1 LNLLSNEIKYFQDHL
16 KLAIFDWDGTVMD
29 SIGQIVASLQAVG
42 HHFDLPLPAHAAQ
55 QVIGLGLAEVMH
67 TLFPNHTAYHDDM
80 RQVYANH
87 YHAHPAAAPLFSGMR
102 PLLSELRAR
111 GVMLAVA
118 TGKNRAGLNRVL
130 NQSGLNDYFT
140 ITRAADEALSKPNP
154 LMLQQILDI
163 TQIEA
168 KHAVMIGDTTFDLQ
182 MAQAIA
188 MPCIGVLWGAH
199 SRADLAG
206 CEPFAMTEAVADL
219 KQILG

>member
-1 LNLLSNEIKYFQDHL
+1 
-16 KLAIFDWDGTVMD
+16 MD

-42 HHFDLPLPAHAAQ
+42 HHFDLHLPANAAQ

-67 TLFPNHTAYHDDM
+67 TLFPNHVANHDEM
-80 RQVYANH
+80 RQFYSNH
-87 YHAHPAAAPLFSGMR
+87 YLAHPEAAPLFSGMR
-102 PLLSELRAR
+102 PLLDELRGR

-130 NQSGLNDYFT
+130 NQSGLSDYFT
-140 ITRAADEALSKPNP
+140 ITRAADEALSKPDP
-154 LMLQQILDI
+154 LMLNQILNI

-188 MPCIGVLWGAH
+188 MPRIGVLWGAH
-199 SRADLAG
+199 SQADLAG
-206 CEPFAMTEAVADL
+206 CEPFAMTETVADL